1 VAKASAE
8 VAVSAFNQLAKMV
21 IACEFWRL
29 RRTESQ
35 YRPTSTVQ
43 SKGCINWAERSSRLN
58 METGSSATP
67 APWTAAFAMV
77 TDESKTM
84 PLIGGQW
91 HPAASNQRNH
101 SSSR

>member
-1 VAKASAE
+1 MAKASAE
-8 VAVSAFNQLAKMV
+8 VAVSAFNQPANIV

-29 RRTESQ
+29 RRADSQ

-43 SKGCINWAERSSRLN
+43 SKGCTNWAEQSSRLN
-58 METGSSATP
+58 IEIGSSATP

-91 HPAASNQRNH
+91 HPAVSNQRSH
-101 SSSR
+101 SSSL